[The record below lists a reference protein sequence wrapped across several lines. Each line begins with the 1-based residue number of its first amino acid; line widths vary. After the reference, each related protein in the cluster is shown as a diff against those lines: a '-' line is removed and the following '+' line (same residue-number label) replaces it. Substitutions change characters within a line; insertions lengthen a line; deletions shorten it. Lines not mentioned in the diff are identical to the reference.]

1 MKATGKS
8 EEKGMKYI
16 WIISDDDSNAIAA
29 PTWEAVIH
37 GWIDKW
43 HVTGDATRVF
53 YESLNAWRPLKDM
66 YGDEWQSV
74 LITLDCN
81 DFNDLFYT
89 QFYAYQIPYYEK

>member
-16 WIISDDDSNAIAA
+16 WIISDDDSNEIAA

-43 HVTGDATRVF
+43 HVTGDSTPVF
-53 YESLNAWRPLKDM
+53 DESRNEWRLLQDM

-74 LITLDCN
+74 LIAFDDK
-81 DFNDLFYT
+81 DFNDLFDA
-89 QFYAYQIPYYEK
+89 QFFVYQVPYYEK